1 MPVYE
6 YRCFT
11 CNDVFDRFFPSFQQ
25 AADAELTCPI
35 CAGKDVKRLISAPMF
50 RGSDMGDD
58 EDFSSHEDV
67 SSPPKRV
74 LMGRKELEA
83 RAKK

>member
-6 YRCFT
+6 YRCLT
-11 CNDVFDRFFPSFQQ
+11 CDDIFDRFFPSFQR
-25 AADAELTCPI
+25 AADAEIACPTCE
-35 CAGKDVKRLISAPMF
+35 GKEVKRLISAPMF
-50 RGSDMGDD
+50 RGGGTGDD
-58 EDFSSHEDV
+58 DV
-67 SSPPKRV
+67 SFGEEASSPPKRV

>member
-6 YRCFT
+6 YRCLH
-11 CNDVFDRFFPSFQQ
+11 CDDIFDRFFPSFQR
-25 AADAELTCPI
+25 ATEAEIVCPTCE
-35 CAGKDVKRLISAPMF
+35 GKEVKRLISAPMF
-50 RGSDMGDD
+50 RGSEASDD
-58 EDFSSHEDV
+58 DFSSGEDA

-83 RAKK
+83 KAKK

>member
-6 YRCFT
+6 YRCLT
-11 CNDVFDRFFPSFQQ
+11 CDDIFERFFPTFQR
-25 AADAELTCPI
+25 AAEATMTCPT
-35 CAGKDVKRLISAPMF
+35 CEGNEVKRLISAPMF
-50 RGSDMGDD
+50 RGSGMEED
-58 EDFSSHEDV
+58 DFSAAEEA

>member
-6 YRCFT
+6 YRCLT
-11 CNDVFDRFFPSFQQ
+11 CDDIFERFFPSFQR
-25 AADAELTCPI
+25 AAEAEIACPTCE
-35 CAGKDVKRLISAPMF
+35 GKEVKRLISAPMF
-50 RGSDMGDD
+50 HGSGMGDD
-58 EDFSSHEDV
+58 AFSSAEET